1 VCLRGVTPWQL
12 NDERFR
18 SQSSSTQPSFQM
30 TICFRSSP
38 IHSHLFKVKE
48 KSSYSTSLTEYHR
61 LSRFAREMGASPSL
75 DRVMVLTYIKFT
87 KEFNT
92 YDQKPPPGVPVDP
105 PYPETRIKDIKTH
118 IEEPMKYYKNW
129 QRDKSNL
136 ISNGYPISTL
146 LDASWMLLPAFFLPY
161 ESFF

>member
-1 VCLRGVTPWQL
+1 
-12 NDERFR
+12 
-18 SQSSSTQPSFQM
+18 M

-92 YDQKPPPGVPVDP
+92 YDQKPPL
-105 PYPETRIKDIKTH
+105 PEFLSTH
-118 IEEPMKYYKNW
+118 PTLRHESKISKPML
-129 QRDKSNL
+129 RSR
-136 ISNGYPISTL
+136 
-146 LDASWMLLPAFFLPY
+146 
-161 ESFF
+161 